1 MLKRTKLYLLLN
13 AMLGGPTR
21 PDSTKAS
28 THHRAKHEDIYRED
42 TVPFLGDVEK
52 YLSRESTALVVGC
65 DDNGVEVAW
74 IGNRC
79 KSTMGISI
87 DEEQV
92 RKSKKLLQD
101 HSRVDFVVVPDAS
114 LPFRDESFDVI
125 FMHNVCEHIINLESC
140 FREYW
145 RVLKK
150 NGVLINKFSPLFY
163 SPFGAHLSYALRIPW
178 GHLLFG
184 LRTIVEVR
192 NLFYSGTSQAD
203 SWEGFSLNRITEGGY
218 VRLVRRIG
226 FKQLSL
232 SSHTA
237 RNLPI
242 VGRLPLLKNL
252 FVTSVESVLVKS

>member
-1 MLKRTKLYLLLN
+1 MLARTRLYLLLN

-21 PDSTKAS
+21 PDATMVR
-28 THHRAKHEDIYRED
+28 THHRIKHEEIYRED
-42 TVPFLGDVEK
+42 TVPFLGEVEK

-65 DDNGVEVAW
+65 DDNGVEVGW

-79 KSTMGISI
+79 KSAIGISI
-87 DEEQV
+87 DEEQIHRSEV
-92 RKSKKLLQD
+92 MLRG
-101 HSRVDFVVVPDAS
+101 HSRVDFVVVPEAS
-114 LPFRDESFDVI
+114 LPFHDESFDVI
-125 FMHNVCEHIINLESC
+125 FMHNVCEHIIKLESC
-140 FREYW
+140 FQEYW

-150 NGVLINKFSPLFY
+150 NGVLVNKFSPLFY

-192 NLFYSGTSQAD
+192 NVFYPGTSVAH
-203 SWEGFSLNRITEGGY
+203 SWEDFSLNRITEGRY

-226 FKQLSL
+226 FRQVLH

-237 RNLPI
+237 RNLPM
-242 VGRLPLLKNL
+242 VGKVPLVRNL
-252 FVTSVESVLVKS
+252 FVTSVESVLAKN